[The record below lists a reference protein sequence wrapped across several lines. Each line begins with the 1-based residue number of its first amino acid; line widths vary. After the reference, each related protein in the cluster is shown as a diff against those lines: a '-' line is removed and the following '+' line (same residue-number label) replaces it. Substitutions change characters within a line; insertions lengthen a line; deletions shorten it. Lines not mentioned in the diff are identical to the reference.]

1 VKQATAAGTITLV
14 SRLAKLVHRRT
25 SDELLGMSL
34 RQYVV
39 LSYLADHEGVPQQ
52 DLGDAFCMDPNN
64 LVLLLN
70 ELEAATFV
78 ARRRDPEDRRRH
90 IVELTATGRES
101 LERAQEAQEAVE
113 DSVLRALDAGERA
126 ALRRLLAK
134 ALEG

>member
-1 VKQATAAGTITLV
+1 MKQATAAGTITLV